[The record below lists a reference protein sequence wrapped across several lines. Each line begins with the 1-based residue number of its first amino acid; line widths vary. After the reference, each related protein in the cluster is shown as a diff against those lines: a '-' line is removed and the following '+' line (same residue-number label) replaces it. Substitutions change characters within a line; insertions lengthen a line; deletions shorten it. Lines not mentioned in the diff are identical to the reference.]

1 MLVYIMLKPG
11 FVTKENI
18 VNLRENYL
26 IPEKRFSVLCDGFI
40 RYSKKDALHHYENLK
55 KKPFY
60 RTYGEYISSE
70 DVYATVVEFDGTEK
84 EWKTY
89 RKQVIGAT
97 KEKDLV
103 PESFRYQ
110 ATIAKGIPYVVGKNA
125 IHSSDAYESATSEIC
140 IFINLMRDAAKYH
153 ALMGNNEVSE
163 DIISKI
169 NLFRLDARVREGLY
183 AIVKDYEKTSDTKL
197 SDEDSQEVKNNLEQ
211 LKTVSD
217 CAEKAY
223 KNLKKVY
230 EKVKYRY
237 QKEL

>member
-1 MLVYIMLKPG
+1 MLVYIMLKPR

-26 IPEKRFSVLCDGFI
+26 IPERKFQVLCDGFI
-40 RYSKKDALHHYENLK
+40 RYTTKDAMHHYDNLK

-60 RTYGEYISSE
+60 RSYSEYISSE

-103 PESFRYQ
+103 PGSFRYE
-110 ATIAKGIPYVVGKNA
+110 ATIAKGIPYVIGENA
-125 IHSSDAYESATSEIC
+125 IHSSDAYETATNEIC
-140 IFINLMRDAAKYH
+140 IFINLMKDAAKYH
-153 ALMGNNEVSE
+153 ASMGNKEVSE

-169 NLFRLDARVREGLY
+169 NLFRLDTGVRENLY
-183 AIVKDYEKTSDTKL
+183 GMVKEYEKTSDTKL
-197 SDEDSQEVKNNLEQ
+197 SDEDSWEVKNNLEQ

-217 CAEKAY
+217 CAESAHKSLRKLY
-223 KNLKKVY
+223 D
-230 EKVKYRY
+230 KVKYQY
-237 QKEL
+237 QREC